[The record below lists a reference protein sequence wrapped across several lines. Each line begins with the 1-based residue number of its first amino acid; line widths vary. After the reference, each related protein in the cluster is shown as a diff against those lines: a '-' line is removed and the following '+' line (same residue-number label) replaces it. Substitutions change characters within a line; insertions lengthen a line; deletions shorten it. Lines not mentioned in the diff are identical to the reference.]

1 MAPSTV
7 RFQGLFFGTFR
18 LLLDSCSVESD
29 WHREVTKHMVK
40 ADLLHQRGM
49 CCFNVYLKNRAST
62 VVSYH
67 TQLQAVTK
75 HSQGITRASNLKPC

>member
-1 MAPSTV
+1 
-7 RFQGLFFGTFR
+7 
-18 LLLDSCSVESD
+18 
-29 WHREVTKHMVK
+29 MVK